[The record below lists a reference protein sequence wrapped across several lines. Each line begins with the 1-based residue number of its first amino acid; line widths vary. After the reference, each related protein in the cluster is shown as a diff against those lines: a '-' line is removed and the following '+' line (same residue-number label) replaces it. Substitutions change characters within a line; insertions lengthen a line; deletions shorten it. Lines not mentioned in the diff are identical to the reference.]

1 MRRPLKLYNH
11 AIAPNPRR
19 VRIFAAEKGI
29 ELALEDVDVL
39 TGQTRTP
46 EFLAKNS
53 SKLRDTPHTWAEWSC
68 SQLLQNTPLHP
79 LAEWGRVR
87 IPDFQCGGRTPG

>member
-1 MRRPLKLYNH
+1 MVRPLKLYNH
-11 AIAPNPRR
+11 AVAPNPRR

-29 ELALEDVDVL
+29 ELAREDVDVL

-53 SKLRDTPHTWAEWSC
+53 SGAVPVSNSTMVHTSP
-68 SQLLQNTPLHP
+68 SRLQSVGIWRGFNLNPTS
-79 LAEWGRVR
+79 
-87 IPDFQCGGRTPG
+87 